1 MTLIGWAVIFQSL
14 NDIFIL
20 IPMVA
25 GFIGCMLDSLVGATL
40 ETWGYVNKYGNNCI
54 TGIAGGL
61 IGVLIA
67 WLL

>member
-1 MTLIGWAVIFQSL
+1 MA
-14 NDIFIL
+14 
-20 IPMVA
+20 A
-25 GFIGCMLDSLVGATL
+25 GFIGCMLDSVVGATL

-54 TGIAGGL
+54 TGIAGAA